1 MKKFLLAG
9 VLILAVIF
17 TVSCSK
23 PEKSLLE
30 RYFRAVQMQDND
42 TLSSMAVEPVSFV
55 FTKWE
60 LKSVGEQKAID
71 SDYTAFAQAYA
82 DVEKELNEL
91 KPKVLDSNDA
101 YEAAKAKKGNAAA
114 LAEAEKSRE
123 TMIGQYKEVQQRLQK
138 AKDDLENV
146 KVVIKKSLG
155 EQTEPEGIS
164 LKKEEKTVVINIVGP
179 TGAKDYNVIHCRY
192 NIENGQMGRWII
204 EKFEEIK

>member
-23 PEKSLLE
+23 PEKSLLD

-101 YEAAKAKKGNAAA
+101 YEAAKATKGNAAA

-179 TGAKDYNVIHCRY
+179 TGAKDYNVILCRY